1 MKNHTKKIIAP
12 VIITVLLVL
21 FLLFYAILATISIV
35 GIIFA
40 ITAVI
45 GIALS
50 IYTLVERINEIKK
63 GEEDDISK
71 Y

>member
-1 MKNHTKKIIAP
+1 MKKHTKKIIPP
-12 VIITVLLVL
+12 VIVTVLLVL
-21 FLLFYAILATISIV
+21 FLLGYAILATISIV

-40 ITAVI
+40 IIAVI

-50 IYTLVERINEIKK
+50 IYTLIERIHEIKK

>member
-1 MKNHTKKIIAP
+1 MKKHTKKIIAP

-21 FLLFYAILATISIV
+21 FLLGYAILATISIV

-40 ITAVI
+40 VISVI
-45 GIALS
+45 GIAMA
-50 IYTLVERINEIKK
+50 IYTLVERIHEIKK

>member
-1 MKNHTKKIIAP
+1 MKKHTKKIIAP

-21 FLLFYAILATISIV
+21 FLLGYAILATISIV

-40 ITAVI
+40 VTAVI
-45 GIALS
+45 GIALA
-50 IYTLVERINEIKK
+50 IYTLIERIHEIKD